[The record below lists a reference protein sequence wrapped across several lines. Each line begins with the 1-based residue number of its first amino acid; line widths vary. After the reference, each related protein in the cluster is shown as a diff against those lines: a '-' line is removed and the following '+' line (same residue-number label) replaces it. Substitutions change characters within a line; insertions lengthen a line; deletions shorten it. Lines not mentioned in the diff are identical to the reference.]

1 MDEQRF
7 VVKNLL
13 RHFPPLP
20 KVPAPVAQILREA
33 DQCLAL
39 GQPELAMES
48 LALVLNQLCQ
58 PPTALGQVPPFDIGY
73 AIYFSDCLTCA
84 VARAS
89 APVRP
94 SLDESADP
102 RGPIG
107 VVVPSLD
114 SPEHAAVLRRL
125 IEAAAAR
132 DRRVVVCVTDED
144 QPRDPPLRIW
154 KTGASAQRERVPLE
168 GWLKSTSASCW
179 HVPRQGDLLAGA
191 GAAVSRLREACLS
204 AVVFVG
210 GLRSPMAA
218 AIASFR
224 AGPRQVS
231 LATHE
236 PCVVRHIHVVATLG
250 EESPKA
256 WAAPLARRGIELY
269 SWPRFV
275 DEVLRRF
282 EDASA
287 TAAVG

>member
-58 PPTALGQVPPFDIGY
+58 PPTTLGEAPPFDIGY

-84 VARAS
+84 VAHAS

-94 SLDESADP
+94 SLNEFADP

-114 SPEHAAVLRRL
+114 SPEHVAALRRL
-125 IEAAAAR
+125 IEAGAAG

-144 QPRDPPLRIW
+144 QPREPPLRIW
-154 KTGASAQRERVPLE
+154 KTGASPQRERVPLD
-168 GWLKSTSASCW
+168 GWLEGTLASCW
-179 HVPRQGDLLAGA
+179 RVPRQGDLLAGA
-191 GAAVSRLREACLS
+191 CAAVSRLREACPS

-218 AIASFR
+218 AIAAFR
-224 AGPRQVS
+224 VGPRQVS
-231 LATHE
+231 LATYE
-236 PCVVRHIHVVATLG
+236 PCVVRHIHAVATLC

-275 DEVLRRF
+275 GRVLRRF
-282 EDASA
+282 EDAPA
-287 TAAVG
+287 AAVG